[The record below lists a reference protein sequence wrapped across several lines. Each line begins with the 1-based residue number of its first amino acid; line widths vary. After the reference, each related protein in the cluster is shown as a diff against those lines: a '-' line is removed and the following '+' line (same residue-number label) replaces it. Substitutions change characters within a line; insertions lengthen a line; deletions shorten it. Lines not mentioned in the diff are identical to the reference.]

1 MSIGVAIVT
10 YNSAAD
16 IAQCVESVRSE
27 GLLNIA
33 IVDSGSQDATMKEI
47 AHQGCKYD
55 ASSMNKGFGYS
66 ANRGARLLNTEY
78 VLFINPDAR
87 LQKGSVERIRMSLQK
102 FPNAGI
108 IGLLLCDENGTPERM
123 AFGDEP
129 TLWALMLR
137 HVFLKK
143 IPSIPF
149 NADWVSGGAFI
160 MQKKVFDEV
169 GGFDENFFMYW
180 EDVDLCRRV
189 RKKGY
194 SVIMDPTAKVTH
206 FRGGSNL
213 DSDTKTRVYRESADR
228 YFKKHYSST
237 IWRIQRFLRKL
248 Q

>member
-10 YNSAAD
+10 FNSVAD

-27 GLLNIA
+27 GLSNIA
-33 IVDSGSQDATMKEI
+33 IVDSGSHDATMQKV
-47 AHQGCKYD
+47 AQLGCKYD
-55 ASSMNKGFGYS
+55 ASSTNKGFGHS
-66 ANRGARLLNTEY
+66 ANRAARLLNTEY
-78 VLFINPDAR
+78 VLFINPDAL
-87 LQKGSVERIRMSLQK
+87 LQKGSVEHIRMSFLK
-102 FPNAGI
+102 FPDAGI
-108 IGLLLCDENGTPERM
+108 IGLLLCDENGKPERM

-129 TLWALMLR
+129 TLITLVMR
-137 HVFLKK
+137 HGFVKK

-149 NADWVSGGAFI
+149 STDWVSGGAFI

-189 RKKGY
+189 RQAGY
-194 SVIMDPTAKVTH
+194 SVIMDPTARVTH
-206 FRGGSNL
+206 SRGGSNL
-213 DSDTKTRVYRESADR
+213 DSSTKARMYRESADR